1 MPYKHNQDRRH
12 KFDKARYNVKNWPE
26 YDQALKNRGS
36 LTIWLTDDA
45 IKAWQ
50 TKNLQKKRGGQPV
63 YSDIAIETGLTLRSL
78 YKLGLRQTEGFL
90 ESVITLMGLELSIP
104 DHTTFS
110 RRSKELKIT
119 KFKREPGKPI
129 HILVDS
135 TGLKISG
142 SGEWQE
148 TKHGLQKRKSW
159 RKLHLAIDETTG
171 NILASELTSNK
182 DDDPSQVPV
191 LLDQIAEVIESMTAD
206 GAYDTQE
213 VYNVLSTHKSGPIHG
228 VMPPRKD
235 AVISDNAL
243 IFPTTR
249 DQNIIS
255 IKEKGRL
262 KWQKETGYNR
272 RSLVET
278 AMFRYKTIIGGQLR
292 SRSFENQKTETRIGV
307 AILNKMTNLGMPVS
321 VRV

>member
-1 MPYKHNQDRRH
+1 M
-12 KFDKARYNVKNWPE
+12 
-26 YDQALKNRGS
+26 KNRGS

-63 YSDIAIETGLTLRSL
+63 YSDIAIETGLTFRSL

-90 ESVITLMGLELSIP
+90 ESISSLMGLELSIP
-104 DHTTFS
+104 DKTALS
-110 RRSKELKIT
+110 RRSRELNIT
-119 KFKREPGKPI
+119 KFKREPGEPI
-129 HILVDS
+129 HLLIDS

-159 RKLHLAIDETTG
+159 RKLQLAIDEATG

-182 DDDPSQVPV
+182 EDDPSQVPA
-191 LLDQIAEVIESMTAD
+191 LLDQIDEVIESMMAD
-206 GAYDTQE
+206 GTYDKQD
-213 VYNVLSTHKSGPIHG
+213 VYDALETHKSGPILG

-243 IFPTTR
+243 ISPTTR

-262 KWQKETGYNR
+262 K
-272 RSLVET
+272 
-278 AMFRYKTIIGGQLR
+278 
-292 SRSFENQKTETRIGV
+292 
-307 AILNKMTNLGMPVS
+307 
-321 VRV
+321 

>member
-12 KFDKARYNVKNWPE
+12 KFDKARYKVKNWPE

-36 LTIWLTDDA
+36 LTIWFTQEA

-50 TKNLQKKRGGQPV
+50 PEDLQKKRGGQPV
-63 YSDIAIETGLTLRSL
+63 YSDVAIETGLTLRSL

-90 ESVITLMGLELSIP
+90 ESISSLMGLELSIP
-104 DHTTFS
+104 DHTTLS
-110 RRSKELKIT
+110 RRSKELDIT
-119 KFKREPGKPI
+119 KFKRESGEPI

-148 TKHGLQKRKSW
+148 TKHGLQKRKHW
-159 RKLHLAIDETTG
+159 RKLHLAIDEKTG
-171 NILASELTSNK
+171 NILASELTTNK
-182 DDDPSQVPV
+182 SDDPSQVPV
-191 LLDQIAEVIESMTAD
+191 LLNQIDEEIESMMAD

-213 VYNVLSTHKSGPIHG
+213 VYNVLSTHKSGPIQG
-228 VMPPRKD
+228 IMPPRKD
-235 AVISDNAL
+235 AVLSDNAVAS
-243 IFPTTR
+243 PTAR
-249 DQNIIS
+249 DQNILF
-255 IKEKGRL
+255 IKENGRL

-278 AMFRYKTIIGGQLR
+278 AMFRYKIIIGGQLR
-292 SRSFENQKTETRIGV
+292 SRSFENQKTEAIIGV
-307 AILNKMTNLGMPVS
+307 AILDKMTNLGMPVS
-321 VRV
+321 VRA